1 MSNET
6 EKKGGFLAELWKF
19 VKFLLVGGGSSA
31 VELVVHMVLLSTV
44 FATLNTVPIT
54 NSVLNF
60 LGIEYKG
67 YLYAYLISTT
77 VGYTIAFIMN
87 RKVTF
92 KADANPT
99 LSIVLYIIMV
109 VFTIFINTWI
119 GSALSTIAVQK
130 NWGSLGDVAI
140 KILVMIIPTLWT
152 YPLNRFVIHRKKKP
166 VEELTEE
173 KTEE

>member
-6 EKKGGFLAELWKF
+6 EKKGFAAELWKF
-19 VKFLLVGGGSSA
+19 VKFLMVGGGSSA
-31 VELVVHMVLLSTV
+31 IELVVHMVLLATV
-44 FATLNTVPIT
+44 FKTLNTVPVT
-54 NSVLNF
+54 NNVLNF
-60 LGIEYKG
+60 LGIDYKG

-77 VGYTIAFIMN
+77 IGYAIAFVMN

-99 LSIVLYIIMV
+99 LSIILYIIMV
-109 VFTIFINTWI
+109 IFTIFINTWI

-130 NWGSLGDVAI
+130 NWGSLGDIII

-152 YPLNRFVIHRKKKP
+152 YPLNRFVIHRHKKP
-166 VEELTEE
+166 VEETAE
-173 KTEE
+173 

>member
-6 EKKGGFLAELWKF
+6 KKKGGFGAELWKF

-31 VELVVHMVLLSTV
+31 IELVVHMILLSTV
-44 FATLNTVPIT
+44 FASLNTVPVT
-54 NSVLNF
+54 NSFLNF
-60 LGIEYKG
+60 LKIDYIG

-99 LSIVLYIIMV
+99 LSIVLYVIMV
-109 VFTIFINTWI
+109 VFTIIINSWL
-119 GSALSTIAVQK
+119 GSVLGTVAKAN
-130 NWGSLGDVAI
+130 NWGTFADGLI
-140 KILVMIIPTLWT
+140 KVILMIVPTLWT

>member
-1 MSNET
+1 MSETT
-6 EKKGGFLAELWKF
+6 EKKGGLAELWKF

-31 VELVVHMVLLSTV
+31 IELVVHMVLLNTV
-44 FATLNTVPIT
+44 FAALNLVPIT
-54 NSVLNF
+54 NSALNF
-60 LGIEYKG
+60 IGIDYKG

-99 LSIVLYIIMV
+99 FSIVVYIIMV
-109 VFTIFINTWI
+109 IATIFINSWL
-119 GSALSTIAVQK
+119 GSALTSFVITKGWDGTLADI
-130 NWGSLGDVAI
+130 LI
-140 KILVMIIPTLWT
+140 KVIVMIIPTLWT

-166 VEELTEE
+166 VEEA
-173 KTEE
+173 